1 MLKEKFSGPNKKVR
15 AQYKLLALKQR
26 DGQSVDD
33 YLTEFELL
41 AGDTQFHDEALFNIF
56 RTGLS
61 HRIFSQCVQNGDL
74 EDSLQGWKDY
84 AKRVDRYTRTNST
97 LLSPSARNPRPP
109 GKCIFPFQRHPVP
122 PTPSAP
128 PIQPTTASAPA
139 PTRSIL
145 GAGEPVDAG
154 QINRRQGRRGI
165 TCHRCGQVGHL
176 ARNCAR
182 TEVEHIHALWTTWG
196 DTARHDVINAINEVA
211 TQKKEEASLN
221 EESGF

>member
-1 MLKEKFSGPNKKVR
+1 MDQPSTFATDAIKINYAMSYMKAGRAQQWVIGLRNKQRAGGACPELDSWEGFDDALKEKFSEPNKKMR

-41 AGDTQFHDEALFNIF
+41 AGDTQFKDEALFNIF

-74 EDSLQGWKDY
+74 EDSLQGWKHY

-97 LLSPSARNPRPP
+97 LLSFSARSPRPP
-109 GKCIFPFQRHPVP
+109 GKCTFPFQRHSVP

-128 PIQPTTASAPA
+128 PIHPTTASAPA

-145 GAGEPVDAG
+145 GAGEPSLWAG
-154 QINRRQGRRGI
+154 
-165 TCHRCGQVGHL
+165 
-176 ARNCAR
+176 
-182 TEVEHIHALWTTWG
+182 
-196 DTARHDVINAINEVA
+196 
-211 TQKKEEASLN
+211 
-221 EESGF
+221 